1 MRHSVGFAVAILIA
15 LPSFSAAQS
24 LAEAAA
30 REREKRKG
38 QKAGKVIT
46 EDELRRAG
54 RGPGTANV
62 SMSAPDPAASPA
74 ASGQAQ
80 PAGATQAGAAPKAK
94 TDDEV
99 RAEQEQAWRDKLK
112 TAQEDVLRLTQAAT
126 ALQNSLNDLS
136 GNVYGSQRTN
146 LMNQLE
152 KTKAELQAAQAQ
164 VATLQDEGRRSRFR

>member
-1 MRHSVGFAVAILIA
+1 MRHSVGFIVAVLVG
-15 LPSFSAAQS
+15 LPSVCAAQS

-54 RGPGTANV
+54 HGSGNANV

-74 ASGQAQ
+74 ASSQ
-80 PAGATQAGAAPKAK
+80 GATGAAQGGADKPK
-94 TDDEV
+94 TDEEL
-99 RAEQEQAWRDKLK
+99 RADQEKAWREKLK
-112 TAQEDVLRLTQAAT
+112 KAQEEVQRLTQLTA
-126 ALQNSLNDLS
+126 ALQTSLNDMT

-146 LMNQLE
+146 VMNQLE
-152 KTKAELQAAQAQ
+152 QAKAQLLTAQGQ
-164 VATLQDEGRRSRFR
+164 VTALEDEGRRSRFR